1 MSASVVRFD
10 SYKTL
15 PAASIGATFTAVG
28 TPIAHNWRIICFTN
42 NTNADVIFSA
52 DSTNLNFYLPAGSF
66 KLFDLSTN
74 REDTATT
81 WLISLNTQI
90 YAMHASGAPTTGSVY
105 VEGLYGQGQ

>member
-1 MSASVVRFD
+1 MMSASVVRFD

-52 DSTNLNFYLPAGSF
+52 DATNLNFYLPAGSF
-66 KLFDLSTN
+66 KLFDLTTN
-74 REDTATT
+74 REDTATA
-81 WLISLNTQI
+81 WFISIGTQI
-90 YAMHASGAPTTGSVY
+90 YVEYATTPPSTGAIY
-105 VEGLYGQGQ
+105 VEGLY